1 VLESKGSRHLTP
13 KIQNQTPKKMK
24 EQSSIPT
31 SKVARATQFVKT
43 GVKIGGNYL
52 KYNAKK
58 FIDPTTNKDELHQ
71 DNAGDIYASLSEMK
85 GSALK
90 VTQMLSMD
98 KGMLPRAYRE
108 KFAMSQYS
116 APPLSGP
123 LVVKTFRKLLGKSPQ
138 EIFDTFD
145 MNAANAASIGQVH
158 KATKNGKD
166 LAVKVQY
173 PGVAES
179 IGSDLKMIRPIAIAM
194 FGLNEKDVDRYMGEV
209 REKLLEETD
218 YNLELERSVEIS
230 QACSHIEGLFFPK
243 YYPEYSS
250 DKILTMDWLKG
261 LHLNEFLQTNPSQ
274 EVRNRIGQILWDF
287 YDYQIHTLRQVHA
300 DPHPG
305 NFLMREDGTMGVID
319 FGCIKVIPDF
329 FYDNY
334 FALINFDTLED
345 KEKTVDIFKKL
356 EFITSSDNPKEEVF
370 FTVLFTEMIYL
381 LGKPFSVDEFD
392 FADDDY
398 FESVYQYAE
407 KLQNLEEL
415 KTSKVARGSQHGLYV
430 NRTYFG
436 LYSILNEL
444 RAKVTTTRPEW
455 LCAKSMIAY

>member
-1 VLESKGSRHLTP
+1 
-13 KIQNQTPKKMK
+13 MK

-58 FIDPTTNKDELHQ
+58 FIDPTINKDELHQ

-123 LVVKTFRKLLGKSPQ
+123 LVVKTFKKLLGKAPQ

-145 MNAANAASIGQVH
+145 MNASNAASIGQVH
-158 KATKNGKD
+158 RATKDGKK
-166 LAVKVQY
+166 LAVKIQY

-218 YNLELERSVEIS
+218 YDLELERSVEIS
-230 QACSHIEGLFFPK
+230 EACSHIDGLFFPK

-250 DKILTMDWLKG
+250 DKILTMDWLEG
-261 LHLNEFLQTNPSQ
+261 FHLNEFLQTNPSQ
-274 EVRNRIGQILWDF
+274 EVRNRIGQLLWDF
-287 YDYQIHTLRQVHA
+287 YDFQIHTLRQVHA

-305 NFLMREDGTMGVID
+305 NFLMRQDGTMGVID

-334 FALINFDTLED
+334 FALINFDTLDDHER
-345 KEKTVDIFKKL
+345 TVDIFKKL
-356 EFITSSDNPKEEVF
+356 EFITQYDNPKEAVF
-370 FTVLFTEMIYL
+370 FTELFKEMIYL

-392 FADDDY
+392 FADDNY

-415 KTSKVARGSQHGLYV
+415 KSSKVARGSQHGLYV

-444 RAKVTTTRPEW
+444 RAKITTTRPEW
-455 LCAKSMIAY
+455 LCAKSMIEY

>member
-1 VLESKGSRHLTP
+1 
-13 KIQNQTPKKMK
+13 MK

-138 EIFDTFD
+138 EIFDTFE

-158 KATKNGKD
+158 KATKNGKK

-173 PGVAES
+173 PGVSES

-209 REKLLEETD
+209 QEKLLEETD
-218 YNLELERSVEIS
+218 YNLELKRSVEIS
-230 QACSHIEGLFFPK
+230 EACSNIEGLFFPK

-250 DKILTMDWLKG
+250 DKILTMDWLEG
-261 LHLNEFLQTNPSQ
+261 FHLNEFLQTNPSQ
-274 EVRNRIGQILWDF
+274 DVRNRIGQILWDF

-305 NFLMREDGTMGVID
+305 NFLMRKDGTMGVID

-334 FALINFDTLED
+334 FALINFDTLTDSERTI
-345 KEKTVDIFKKL
+345 EIFKTL
-356 EFITSSDNPKEEVF
+356 DFITPTDNPKEAAF
-370 FTVLFTEMIYL
+370 FTELFREMIYL
-381 LGKPFSVDEFD
+381 LGKPFATDEFD
-392 FADDDY
+392 FADDTY
-398 FESVYQYAE
+398 FENVYLYAE
-407 KLQNLEEL
+407 KLQNLDEL
-415 KTSKVARGSQHGLYV
+415 KNSKVARGSQHGLYI

-444 RAKVTTTRPEW
+444 RAKVVTTRPEW
-455 LCAKSMIAY
+455 LCAVGV

>member
-1 VLESKGSRHLTP
+1 
-13 KIQNQTPKKMK
+13 MK
-24 EQSSIPT
+24 EQNSIPT

-52 KYNAKK
+52 KYNVKK
-58 FIDPTTNKDELHQ
+58 IIDSETTKDELHQ
-71 DNAGDIYASLSEMK
+71 DNASDIYSSLSEMK

-123 LVVKTFRKLLGKSPQ
+123 LVVKTFRKHFGKAPQ
-138 EIFDTFD
+138 EMFDTFD

-158 KATKNGKD
+158 KATKDGKEF
-166 LAVKVQY
+166 AVKVQY
-173 PGVAES
+173 PGVSES

-194 FGLNEKDVDRYMGEV
+194 FGLNDKDVDRYMGEV
-209 REKLLEETD
+209 AEKLIEETD
-218 YNLELERSVEIS
+218 YVLELKRSVEIS
-230 QACSHIEGLFFPK
+230 EACSHIKGLFFPK
-243 YYPEYSS
+243 YYSELSC

-261 LHLNEFLQTNPSQ
+261 EHLNEFLSTNPSQ
-274 EVRNRIGQILWDF
+274 EVRNSIGQLLWDF
-287 YDYQIHTLRQVHA
+287 YDFQIHTLRQVHA

-305 NFLMREDGTMGVID
+305 NFLMRQDGTLGVID
-319 FGCIKVIPDF
+319 FGCIKVIPEF

-334 FALINFDTLED
+334 FALINFDTLQD
-345 KEKTVDIFKKL
+345 HEKTVEIFKTL
-356 EFITSSDNPKEEVF
+356 DFITAVDTDKEAEF
-370 FTVLFTEMIYL
+370 FTKLFKEMIYL
-381 LGKPFSVDEFD
+381 LGKPFATDEFD
-392 FADDDY
+392 FADDNY

-407 KLQNLEEL
+407 KLQSLEEL
-415 KTSKVARGSQHGLYV
+415 KNSKVARGSQHGLYI

-444 RAKVTTTRPEW
+444 RAKVVTTRPEW
-455 LCAKSMIAY
+455 LCAVGI

>member
-1 VLESKGSRHLTP
+1 
-13 KIQNQTPKKMK
+13 MK
-24 EQSSIPT
+24 EQNSIPT
-31 SKVARATQFVKT
+31 SKVARSMQFVKT

-52 KYNAKK
+52 KYNVKK
-58 FIDPTTNKDELHQ
+58 ILDSETTKEELHQ
-71 DNAGDIYASLSEMK
+71 DNATDIYSSLSEMK

-123 LVVKTFRKLLGKSPQ
+123 LVVKTFRKHFGKSPQ
-138 EIFDTFD
+138 ELFDKFD

-158 KATKNGKD
+158 KASIGDKEF
-166 LAVKVQY
+166 AVKVQY
-173 PGVAES
+173 PGVSES
-179 IGSDLKMIRPIAIAM
+179 IGSDLNMIRPIAIAM

-218 YNLELERSVEIS
+218 YVLELKRSVEIS
-230 QACSHIEGLFFPK
+230 EACSHLEGLFFPK
-243 YYPEYSS
+243 YYPELSC

-261 LHLNEFLQTNPSQ
+261 LHLNEFLSTNPSQ
-274 EVRNRIGQILWDF
+274 EVRNSIGQLLWDF
-287 YDYQIHTLRQVHA
+287 YDFQIHTLRQVHA

-305 NFLMREDGTMGVID
+305 NFLMRKDGTLGVID

-334 FALINFDTLED
+334 FALINFDTLQD
-345 KEKTVDIFKKL
+345 NEKTVNIFRKL
-356 EFITSSDNPKEEVF
+356 EFITQYDNDNEAVF
-370 FTVLFTEMIYL
+370 FTDLFKEMIYL
-381 LGKPFSVDEFD
+381 LGKPFATDEFD
-392 FADDDY
+392 FADDNY

-407 KLQNLEEL
+407 KLSSLEEL
-415 KTSKVARGSQHGLYV
+415 KTSKVARGSQHGLYI

-444 RAKVTTTRPEW
+444 QAKVSVTKPDW
-455 LCAKSMIAY
+455 LYAVGV

>member
-1 VLESKGSRHLTP
+1 
-13 KIQNQTPKKMK
+13 
-24 EQSSIPT
+24 
-31 SKVARATQFVKT
+31 
-43 GVKIGGNYL
+43 
-52 KYNAKK
+52 
-58 FIDPTTNKDELHQ
+58 
-71 DNAGDIYASLSEMK
+71 
-85 GSALK
+85 
-90 VTQMLSMD
+90 LSMD

-123 LVVKTFRKLLGKSPQ
+123 LVVKTFKKHFDKSPQ
-138 EIFDTFD
+138 ELFDSFE
-145 MNAANAASIGQVH
+145 MNATNAASIGQVH
-158 KATKNGKD
+158 RAEKDGKK

-173 PGVAES
+173 PGVSES

-218 YNLELERSVEIS
+218 YNLELKRSVEIS
-230 QACSHIEGLFFPK
+230 EACSHIKGLFFPK
-243 YYPEYSS
+243 YYPDFSC

-261 LHLNEFLQTNPSQ
+261 DHLNEFLKTNPSQ
-274 EVRNRIGQILWDF
+274 EVRNSIGQLLWDF
-287 YDYQIHTLRQVHA
+287 YDFQIHTLRQVHA

-305 NFLMREDGTMGVID
+305 NFLMRYDGTLGVID

-334 FALINFDTLED
+334 FALINFDTLQDHER
-345 KEKTVDIFKKL
+345 TVEIFKTL
-356 EFITSSDNPKEEVF
+356 EFITQYDSQKEAEF
-370 FTVLFTEMIYL
+370 FTELFKEMIYL
-381 LGKPFSVDEFD
+381 LGKPFASDEFD
-392 FADDDY
+392 FSDDEY

-407 KLQNLEEL
+407 KLQSLEEL
-415 KTSKVARGSQHGLYV
+415 KSSKVARGSQHGLYI

-444 RAKVTTTRPEW
+444 RAKVVTTRPEW
-455 LCAKSMIAY
+455 LCAVGV